1 MDVKTAFLNGF
12 LKEELYMM
20 QPEGFVDPKGAN
32 KVCKLQR
39 SIYGLVQA
47 SRSWNIRFDEVIK
60 AYGFVQTYGEAC
72 IYKKVSGSSV
82 AFLILYVDDILLIG
96 NDIEFL
102 DGIKGYLN
110 KNFSM
115 KDHGEAAYILG
126 IKIYR
131 DRSRRLIGLSQST
144 YLDKVLKKFKMDQ
157 SKKGFLPVLQG
168 VKLSQTQ
175 CPTTAEDIEKMK
187 VIPYAS
193 AIGSIMYAMLCTRPD
208 VCLAI
213 SLAGRYQSN
222 PGVDHWTAVK
232 NILKYL
238 KRTKDMFLVYG
249 GDEELVVKGYV
260 DASFDNDPDDSKSQT
275 GYVFILNGGAVSWC
289 SSKQSV
295 VAGSTCEAEYI
306 AASEAAHEGVWM
318 KEFISDLGVIPS
330 ASGPM
335 TIFCDNTGAIAIA
348 KEPRFHK
355 KTKHIKRRFNSIR
368 EYVKDGDIEICK
380 VHTDLNVADPL
391 TKPLPRAKHDQH
403 QDSMGVRFIT
413 M

>member
-1 MDVKTAFLNGF
+1 M
-12 LKEELYMM
+12 
-20 QPEGFVDPKGAN
+20 
-32 KVCKLQR
+32 
-39 SIYGLVQA
+39 
-47 SRSWNIRFDEVIK
+47 
-60 AYGFVQTYGEAC
+60 
-72 IYKKVSGSSV
+72 
-82 AFLILYVDDILLIG
+82 FLI
-96 NDIEFL
+96 
-102 DGIKGYLN
+102 
-110 KNFSM
+110 
-115 KDHGEAAYILG
+115 
-126 IKIYR
+126 YR
-131 DRSRRLIGLSQST
+131 
-144 YLDKVLKKFKMDQ
+144 
-157 SKKGFLPVLQG
+157 
-168 VKLSQTQ
+168 
-175 CPTTAEDIEKMK
+175 
-187 VIPYAS
+187 
-193 AIGSIMYAMLCTRPD
+193 
-208 VCLAI
+208 
-213 SLAGRYQSN
+213 
-222 PGVDHWTAVK
+222 
-232 NILKYL
+232 
-238 KRTKDMFLVYG
+238 

-260 DASFDNDPDDSKSQT
+260 DASFDTDPDDSKSQT

-355 KTKHIKRRFNSIR
+355 RTKHIKRRFNSIR

-380 VHTDLNVADPL
+380 VKTDLNVADPL